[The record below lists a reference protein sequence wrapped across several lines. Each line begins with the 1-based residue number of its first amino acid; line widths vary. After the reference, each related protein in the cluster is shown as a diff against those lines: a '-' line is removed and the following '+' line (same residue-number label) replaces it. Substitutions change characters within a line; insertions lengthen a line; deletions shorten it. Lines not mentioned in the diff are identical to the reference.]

1 MILFGLFVRQHLL
14 ARRLP
19 GLWRHDRRCVHS
31 EMSLP
36 CPSPFALPFGLA
48 HLAVFNAIICIFV
61 LVSLPRAIPIP
72 SVAFGVKLGEHGAD
86 YTTTCEL
93 KSLESVTNQADSNLA
108 RTRDKDRCSRHT

>member
-1 MILFGLFVRQHLL
+1 MPSRSPCLSAPTFAMFAMHV
-14 ARRLP
+14 
-19 GLWRHDRRCVHS
+19 WR
-31 EMSLP
+31 P
-36 CPSPFALPFGLA
+36 PFRVWRSSMPLSVYLCWYPY
-48 HLAVFNAIICIFV
+48 
-61 LVSLPRAIPIP
+61 PAIPVP